1 MTDKLSIDM
10 KRGIFACLW
19 FLWSI
24 DTDRERH
31 TQSSVLFGLVK
42 PFFQVCTSN
51 RIWLLNH
58 IIGFSSL
65 MTHLMLQSYRGKKKR
80 QISCFAA
87 ARVYT
92 LCKISSCTMSKALF
106 TYIILATFFP
116 LQTEQTGITSPFVTK

>member
-65 MTHLMLQSYRGKKKR
+65 MTHLMLQSYRGKKKGKSAVLP
-80 QISCFAA
+80 QHES
-87 ARVYT
+87 T
-92 LCKISSCTMSKALF
+92 LCVKSAAVPCPRLYSLELYLLHFVPFRQNKQESL
-106 TYIILATFFP
+106 LP
-116 LQTEQTGITSPFVTK
+116 L